1 VTSKVSV
8 DLDSPSPYIERDSY
22 LHRKIRYLSF
32 AFALRKIANEHQD
45 GSDFSILEI
54 GTGSGFFLA
63 SARQRFP
70 RARLAGIE
78 YDERLLEVTKK
89 RAPFA
94 NCVQGNAETFDLR
107 PTTFDVIV
115 SFQVIEHLYDPSA
128 MLTRVKW
135 HLKPGGIFIVTTP
148 NLDGFGARIMG
159 AKWHAYRDDHV
170 SLKGVSNWMEVIER
184 HGFTPL
190 YCGSTFFSGIPVLN
204 RFPLGILNWS
214 LLVAFGAAPWRSGES
229 FVGVFRAQS

>member
-8 DLDSPSPYIERDSY
+8 DLDSPSPYVEKDSY
-22 LHRKIRYLSF
+22 LHRVKRNLSF
-32 AFALRKIANEHQD
+32 SFALRKIASECPD
-45 GSDFSILEI
+45 RGDLSIFEI

-63 SARQRFP
+63 SAHQRFP
-70 RARLAGIE
+70 GAKLSGIE
-78 YDERLLEVTKK
+78 YDERLLEVTRK

-94 NCVQGNAETFDLR
+94 HCIQGNAETFDLR
-107 PTTFDVIV
+107 PTTFDVVV

-135 HLKPGGIFIVTTP
+135 HLKPDGIFIVTTP
-148 NLDGFGARIMG
+148 NLDGLGARMMG
-159 AKWHAYRDDHV
+159 TRWHAYRPDHV
-170 SLKGVSNWMEVIER
+170 SLKGVSSWMDLIEGQ
-184 HGFTPL
+184 GFTPL
-190 YCGSTFFSGIPVLN
+190 YCGSTFFSGIPALN

-214 LLVAFGAAPWRSGES
+214 LLVLLGAARWQRGEA